1 MTSDATVIADARTDS
16 ATAEAVARPGAIEY
30 GTTTSADGTTL
41 GYYRRGSGPAL
52 LITHGS
58 IATGDQWLLA
68 TEHLAQHFTCY
79 VYDRRGRGRS
89 GDHGTYDLSTE
100 VDDIAAMMEVAGPGA
115 HLLGHSYGALCT
127 LAYAERLGL
136 DGSLILFEPPLAVHG
151 PVAGAGLARYR
162 ELVDAGDLDGA
173 LEHALVNFVRL
184 PAEAIP
190 YVRQTPLWD
199 LCVPLTPTWVRELE
213 QIDALGADLDHY
225 ASITAPTHLIAGTGT
240 TAFLYES
247 AHRLRGTIPGAGIT
261 ELPDLDHFAHV
272 VAPELFAV
280 TVRQAVLGH

>member
-1 MTSDATVIADARTDS
+1 MTSDATV
-16 ATAEAVARPGAIEY
+16 TAETRSDAGVLSPDEIEY
-30 GTTTSADGTTL
+30 GTTTSVDGTTL

-52 LITHGS
+52 VITHGS

-68 TEHLAQHFTCY
+68 TEHLAQDFTCY

-89 GDHGTYDLSTE
+89 GDNAEYDLSSE
-100 VDDIAAMMEVAGPGA
+100 VDDIAAIMAVAGAGA

-127 LAYAERLGL
+127 LAYAQRHSLG
-136 DGSLILFEPPLAVHG
+136 GSLILFEPPLAVHG

-162 ELVDAGDLDGA
+162 ELVDAGNLDAA
-173 LEHALVNFVRL
+173 LEYALVNFVRL

-199 LCVPLTPTWVRELE
+199 QCVPLTPTWVRELE

-225 ASITAPTHLIAGTGT
+225 AAITAPTHLIAGTGT

-247 AHRLRGTIPGAGIT
+247 AHRLVGIIPGARIT
-261 ELPDLDHFAHV
+261 DLPDLDHFAHV
-272 VAPELFAV
+272 AAPELFAA
-280 TVRQAVLGH
+280 TVRQAVSGR